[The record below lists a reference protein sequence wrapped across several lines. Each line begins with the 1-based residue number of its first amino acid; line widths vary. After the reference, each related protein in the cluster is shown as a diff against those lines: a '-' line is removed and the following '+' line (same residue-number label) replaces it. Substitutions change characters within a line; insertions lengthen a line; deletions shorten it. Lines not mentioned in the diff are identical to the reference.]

1 MSNIGTYIYGTNP
14 VGADG
19 AYKLPPIHQYW
30 GPQATHD
37 MNRGVVAAS
46 SRQLS
51 NSRTEPFTV
60 TLRTV
65 GIHSWISNLVSL
77 PEKYISFK
85 LNLLRFNPRS
95 NNPTRNSKKYR
106 ALKACRFAEKACWLT
121 SKLSPL
127 NSYQAVCAIL
137 SQLREELS
145 GLRFLREIN

>member
-1 MSNIGTYIYGTNP
+1 MSNIGTYRYGTNP

-19 AYKLPPIHQYW
+19 AFKLPPIHQYW
-30 GPQATHD
+30 GSHATHD
-37 MNRGVVAAS
+37 KNRGVVAAS
-46 SRQLS
+46 SRQLP

-60 TLRTV
+60 TLRPV

-85 LNLLRFNPRS
+85 VSLLIFNPRS

-106 ALKACRFAEKACWLT
+106 ALKACRFAGKACWLT

-127 NSYQAVCAIL
+127 NSYQAACTSL
-137 SQLREELS
+137 SQLREKLS
-145 GLRFLREIN
+145 GLRF